1 MVMQLTV
8 EICTGLKNNMN
19 TEKMTRCKQVHEHIE
34 YMEFLKVRTFQS
46 FFSKMILS
54 TSFLF
59 QKLVKHQ
66 IMNRPM
72 LLLLITALTF
82 PRKTTL
88 MCRNLHFYIFE
99 YYVHM
104 YYINFLEISSLCR
117 MIVLLRIT
125 NFSFNQHIFRGLQAA

>member
-1 MVMQLTV
+1 MYRA
-8 EICTGLKNNMN
+8 KNQYEHRKNDS
-19 TEKMTRCKQVHEHIE
+19 CKQVHEHIE